1 MKHIALLLTALFAFT
16 FNTFAMRET
25 VTDSEKI
32 SYVISEFY
40 PNLAQYYDE
49 GLIQVASLTE
59 ETLADGETEYNI
71 RYKFVNAYCE
81 GKELDD
87 VLVKSYP
94 NEYILYKAGMIK
106 DVSVFKYVDRETGEI
121 ETHLSYNW
129 VFPTRGRMMPRRHFF
144 RF

>member
-1 MKHIALLLTALFAFT
+1 MKKIALLLTVVFSLFAS
-16 FNTFAMRET
+16 NAFAMREP
-25 VTDSEKI
+25 VTDNEKI
-32 SYVISEFY
+32 SYVISEYY
-40 PNLAQYYDE
+40 PALVRYYE
-49 GLIQVASLTE
+49 AGLIEVASLTE
-59 ETLADGETEYNI
+59 ETLLDGDTEYNI
-71 RYKFVNAYCE
+71 RYKFVNAYCD

-129 VFPTRGRMMPRRHFF
+129 VFPSRRPRRPF
-144 RF
+144 RMHR

>member
-1 MKHIALLLTALFAFT
+1 MKKIALLFTMLLTFAVSS
-16 FNTFAMRET
+16 FAMRET

-32 SYVISEFY
+32 SYVISEYY
-40 PNLAQYYDE
+40 PSLVRYYEE

-59 ETLADGETEYNI
+59 ETLLGGDTEYNV
-71 RYKFVNAYCE
+71 RYRFVNAYCE

-121 ETHLSYNW
+121 ETHLAYNW
-129 VFPTRGRMMPRRHFF
+129 VFPTRGMRPGRPHF